1 MWLPSMTAIG
11 WSMIVSPLTPF
22 GPASRRARARRWLRG
37 LLPVVVGYLLVG
49 LPGVGLA
56 PPALAQDGNYRLA
69 PGDRL
74 NLTVYG
80 QSEFSGEFIVGG
92 GGKVLLPLVG
102 DVPVADLTLP
112 EAQKLI
118 ADRLS
123 DGYLQ
128 MPAVSLRITEMRP
141 FYVLGD
147 VRTPGSYPFRYGA
160 TVLSGIALAGGF
172 ALPEQVQIGQRTE
185 YLMADERVRVLEA
198 TRRLYLV
205 RRARLAAQKA
215 DRADFTP
222 PQQIG
227 DDAAFARTVAEE
239 REILTSQRGAIRQS
253 LAMLDAQKPRL
264 EAEIGGMVAQRE
276 AEETQ
281 LRLIQSH
288 LADYEKLIASGLARR
303 YQGIELQRE
312 EARNKGGIA
321 RMNADLARLDLAIG
335 DLALRVQEMKD
346 SYQRRIIA
354 EMQEATTRLAET
366 ETQLPS
372 AREIRETRLQSGGTL
387 GGSGTGSLTRKIFI
401 TRTRDGRTEAV
412 EADERALV
420 MPGDIVDVR
429 RESPD
434 GTTRPGRAVPG
445 LTGSSTTARSSA
457 KVAADL
463 P

>member
-1 MWLPSMTAIG
+1 MTAIG
-11 WSMIVSPLTPF
+11 WSMPLSSVFPF
-22 GPASRRARARRWLRG
+22 HPPSRRAGTR
-37 LLPVVVGYLLVG
+37 PVPWTPLHIIVGALLVG
-49 LPGVGLA
+49 LVGMNLSD
-56 PPALAQDGNYRLA
+56 PARAQDGNYRLA

-80 QSEFSGEFIVGG
+80 QSEFTGEFVVGG

-118 ADRLS
+118 ADRLA

-128 MPAVSLRITEMRP
+128 MPAVSLRVTEMRP
-141 FYVLGD
+141 FYVMGD

-172 ALPEQVQIGQRTE
+172 PLPEQAQLGQRTE

-198 TRRLYLV
+198 NRRLYLV

-215 DRADFTP
+215 DQPDFTP
-222 PQQIG
+222 PQHIG

-281 LRLIQSH
+281 LRLIQAH

-321 RMNADLARLDLAIG
+321 RMNSDLARLDLAIG

-354 EMQEATTRLAET
+354 ELQEVTTRLAET

-372 AREIRETRLQSGGTL
+372 AREIRETRLQSGAPL
-387 GGSGTGSLTRKIFI
+387 GGSSAGSLVRKIVI
-401 TRTRDGRTEAV
+401 TRTRNGRAEV
-412 EADERALV
+412 SEADEHTPV
-420 MPGDIVDVR
+420 MPGDIVEVR
-429 RESPD
+429 RGTPD
-434 GTTRPGRAVPG
+434 GAAQPVRGMSGLPAASPGARA
-445 LTGSSTTARSSA
+445 SSQA
-457 KVAADL
+457 AADL